1 MYRTVTAVL
10 RYVLNCCQISLDRLC
25 LSGVKGPWTTWSECS
40 VTCGGG
46 YRSRTRGP
54 IRVHGT
60 AQQFS
65 ACNLQPCG
73 KSKATHT
80 VSITGLH
87 LILLLWLF
95 FFFIIYIFFFTSG
108 DSQACPPGQQW
119 SRCVIGAVSCTD
131 VSMDLSRNCTP
142 GCQCPQGRVQ
152 QVCKKPSLTPQLGD
166 SIRSYRS
173 DRSSFSQPPGR
184 CVCARVWLS
193 LQRGGTAI
201 PTRRRCPYR
210 LQ

>member
-1 MYRTVTAVL
+1 MWRGRGPHGQSARWRVAEDTGLEPAGPFEFTARHNSSAPAIFSPVVNRRPRTQF
-10 RYVLNCCQISLDRLC
+10 RSLDY
-25 LSGVKGPWTTWSECS
+25 TW
-40 VTCGGG
+40 
-46 YRSRTRGP
+46 Y
-54 IRVHGT
+54 
-60 AQQFS
+60 FYFDY
-65 ACNLQPCG
+65 
-73 KSKATHT
+73 
-80 VSITGLH
+80 
-87 LILLLWLF
+87 LF
-95 FFFIIYIFFFTSG
+95 IYLFFTSG

-152 QVCKKPSLTPQLGD
+152 QVCKKPALTPQLGD